1 MADVQHRTVTVRR
14 IETGV
19 YRAINERG
27 DELTFGS
34 VEEAGFTP
42 VELLL
47 AAIGGCSAVDVDVVT
62 ERRAVPDRF
71 EVVVEADKVR
81 DEVGNI
87 LRDIQM
93 TFRITFPDGDA
104 GDQARALVPRAVKA
118 SHERACT
125 VSRTVEAGTPVSV
138 RIDDGRS

>member
-1 MADVQHRTVTVRR
+1 MADEQHRKVTVER

-27 DELTFGS
+27 DQLTFGS
-34 VEEAGFTP
+34 VDEAGFTP

-62 ERRAVPDRF
+62 ERRAEPDRF

-87 LRDIQM
+87 LRDIRM

-104 GDQARALVPRAVKA
+104 GDQARRLIPRAVRA

-125 VSRTVEAGTPVSV
+125 VSRTIEAGTPVTV
-138 RIDDGRS
+138 LIT

>member
-1 MADVQHRTVTVRR
+1 MADEQHRKVTVER

-27 DELTFGS
+27 DQLTFGS
-34 VEEAGFTP
+34 VDETGFTP

-62 ERRAVPDRF
+62 ERRAEPDRF

-87 LRDIQM
+87 LRDIRM

-104 GDQARALVPRAVKA
+104 GDQARRLIPRAVRA

-125 VSRTVEAGTPVSV
+125 VSRTIEAGTPVTV
-138 RIDDGRS
+138 LIT